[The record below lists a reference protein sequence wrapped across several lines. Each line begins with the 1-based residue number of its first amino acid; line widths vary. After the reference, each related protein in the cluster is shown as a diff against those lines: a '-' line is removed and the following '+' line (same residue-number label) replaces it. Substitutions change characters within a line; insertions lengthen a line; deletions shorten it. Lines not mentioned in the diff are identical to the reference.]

1 MFTIR
6 VNSSAPLTIKSPPT
20 LHSDGVN
27 RFPLSPAPHIV
38 KNKKVIAAKSK
49 RERENITSQLVK
61 KATLDNINRPSI
73 ETLLH
78 SFLLKYTLHTHPIVV
93 NIILA
98 KKDWKNILRL
108 IFPEDELVLV
118 EYQTPGIELA
128 LELNNELNKFETT
141 PNLLFL
147 QNHGL
152 IVTSDEKEEIY
163 SLTEYVLDRVES
175 YFNIDFSKYKLTTQ
189 ITKALKSI
197 ENRQN
202 ISYLSNDIFLNTL
215 LKTNKTLFFDP
226 PFCPDSFVFCGVG
239 AVEIKDLSDLDLI
252 NKYREKH
259 VVLPKIIIYKN
270 YVFIISQSVKKAKD
284 IEDVLKF
291 HLMILSHD
299 SSDIN
304 FLPQSE
310 LDYLS
315 NWEAEKYRQKL

>member
-1 MFTIR
+1 
-6 VNSSAPLTIKSPPT
+6 
-20 LHSDGVN
+20 
-27 RFPLSPAPHIV
+27 
-38 KNKKVIAAKSK
+38 
-49 RERENITSQLVK
+49 
-61 KATLDNINRPSI
+61 
-73 ETLLH
+73 
-78 SFLLKYTLHTHPIVV
+78 LKYTLHTHPIAV

-98 KKDWKNILRL
+98 KNDWKNILKL
-108 IFPEDELVLV
+108 IFPEDELALV

-152 IVTSDEKEEIY
+152 IVTSDKKEEIQ

-175 YFNIDFSKYKLTTQ
+175 YFNIDLSKYKLTTQ

-202 ISYLSNDIFLNTL
+202 ISYLSDDIFLNTL
-215 LKTNKTLFFDP
+215 LKTKKALFFES

-239 AVEIKDLSDLDLI
+239 AIEIKDLSDLDLI
-252 NKYREKH
+252 NKYREKYA
-259 VVLPKIIIYKN
+259 VLPKIIIYKN
-270 YVFIISQSVKKAKD
+270 YIFIISQSVKKAKD